1 MMVEVFADLPKDLES
16 EEYQSKVI
24 EACPPILF
32 DIMDIDAKLLK
43 STEEFISRSV
53 IHLKSASC
61 KFVRKNKCY
70 ETQSLIEKRI
80 QSENDQNEMVF
91 SGN

>member
-43 STEEFISRSV
+43 STE
-53 IHLKSASC
+53 
-61 KFVRKNKCY
+61 
-70 ETQSLIEKRI
+70 
-80 QSENDQNEMVF
+80 
-91 SGN
+91 